1 MTPKK
6 LLDKIANEATDEI
19 GKARYEGALAMY
31 ESFLDKQRKYYD
43 THKEHNREYQRE
55 YQKRRYRM
63 LHGLPEEDEPR
74 DLATEEAIMKEV
86 ESIK

>member
-19 GKARYEGALAMY
+19 GKARYEGALVMY
-31 ESFLDKQRKYYD
+31 ECVLDKQRKYYT
-43 THKEHNREYQRE
+43 THKEHNREYQKE
-55 YQKRRYRM
+55 YQKRRYRR

-74 DLATEEAIMKEV
+74 DLATEAAIMKEV
-86 ESIK
+86 EGIK

>member
-1 MTPKK
+1 MTPKQ
-6 LLDKIANEATDEI
+6 LLDKMATEAKDEV

-31 ESFLDKQRKYYD
+31 ECYLDKQRKYYD